1 MSPFNLNLNY
11 RYTGKHID
19 WDGIKNSRQKSTDI
33 INMSFIKN
41 LFGNNFSLS
50 ISNLLNENYERP
62 ATYSQNGRQIRF
74 GFKINFNDSLK

>member
-1 MSPFNLNLNY
+1 
-11 RYTGKHID
+11 
-19 WDGIKNSRQKSTDI
+19 
-33 INMSFIKN
+33 MSFVKN

-74 GFKINFNDSLK
+74 GFKINFNDSLI

>member
-1 MSPFNLNLNY
+1 MNLSLS
-11 RYTGKHID
+11 KKID
-19 WDGIKNSRQKSTDI
+19 
-33 INMSFIKN
+33 
-41 LFGNNFSLS
+41 GNNFSLS